1 MGAPAVKILFV
12 CPHDADPGPAGYYQY
27 AQFLGHEVDV
37 CGPGHQTET
46 LEGVFR
52 RHADF
57 DLVLVFASDAE
68 PDLARAR
75 ARGMTTAY
83 YVREPEARLR
93 DHLRLAPGY
102 DFVFCPQKV
111 FMAPLRGV
119 NPATFWLPPSAD
131 HRRFRPYEV
140 AETHDVVFVGD
151 PAEPGREVRRE
162 LLQKLQQHVSVEIV
176 RDTSVDVAARAY
188 RAARMVFNESRTSEV
203 NPEIFEALATGA
215 FVVTNRSQGTGLT
228 ELLRHGKELV
238 LYKDGDDLIKVV
250 QKYRKLD
257 EIRRKIA
264 DRGRE
269 RVMARH
275 THAHRVG
282 SILTVVETNA
292 TAGRDLDDTPDVAQ
306 G

>member
-1 MGAPAVKILFV
+1 MKILFV
-12 CPHDADPGPAGYYQY
+12 CPHDGDAGPAGYFQY
-27 AQFLGHEVDV
+27 AQFLGHDVDV
-37 CGPGHQTET
+37 CGPGHAVSS
-46 LEGVFR
+46 LDLALR
-52 RHADF
+52 KRSDA
-57 DLVLVFASDAE
+57 DLVLTFSSEHE
-68 PDLARAR
+68 PDLTQAR
-75 ARGMTTAY
+75 ARGITTAY

-93 DHLRLAPGY
+93 DHLRLAPGF

-131 HRRFRPYEV
+131 HRRFRPFEV
-140 AETHDVVFVGD
+140 TETHDVVFVGD
-151 PAEPGREVRRE
+151 PAEPGRETRKE
-162 LLQKLQQHVSVEIV
+162 LLQKLQQHVSVEVV
-176 RDTSVDVAARAY
+176 RDATFEDAARAY
-188 RAARMVFNESRTSEV
+188 RSGRMVFNESRDTEV
-203 NPEIFEALATGA
+203 NCEIFEALAAGA
-215 FVVTNRSQGTGLT
+215 FVVTNKSQGTGLT

-238 LYKDGDDLIKVV
+238 LYKDADELVKLVE
-250 QKYRKLD
+250 KYRKLD
-257 EIRRKIA
+257 EVRRKIA